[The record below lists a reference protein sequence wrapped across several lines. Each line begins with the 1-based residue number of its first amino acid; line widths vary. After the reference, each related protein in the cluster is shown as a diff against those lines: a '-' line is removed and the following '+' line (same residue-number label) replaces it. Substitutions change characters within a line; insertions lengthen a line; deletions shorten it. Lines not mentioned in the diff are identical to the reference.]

1 MLLTKISFERPLFKE
16 KLFFRFKNN
25 AVEIFNRTQGCSI
38 ALEPQYKTEIIQLLR
53 LLQIGGMTPQE
64 LERACPNIKE
74 NIPELLLNLE
84 RRDLLIETQ
93 SKVTSEMM
101 SGDRF
106 YHDLCRFVDRHQHKF
121 PPSPFSQRMLDG
133 TITKHQLIGYALES
147 YHITHMCPRL
157 LAPSMAKYESPATQR
172 ILQDFFVSELHHDRL
187 IENSLDSVGIQL
199 EQLQRM
205 QPLPMT
211 FALCSSLGVF
221 AQQHPL
227 SYKAALMLFEQDDPS
242 FHELFQQQ
250 CDVLGL
256 PPEFYK
262 PILLHASINEEGEHG
277 DIAKMLFAEIPYI
290 SPEEQLLVKRNM
302 AILLESMVKRTHE
315 MLDYYGN
322 IDNPIPRC
330 FDRTEIYS

>member
-1 MLLTKISFERPLFKE
+1 MLLTNFSLGRPLFKDQ
-16 KLFFRFKNN
+16 LFFRYKDNE
-25 AVEIFNRTQGCSI
+25 VVIFNRTQGCSI
-38 ALEPQYKTEIIQLLR
+38 SLESEYKVEILQLLR
-53 LLQIGGMTPQE
+53 LLQIGARTPQE
-64 LERACPNIKE
+64 LEQACPNIKE
-74 NIPELLLNLE
+74 NIPELLLNFK

-106 YHDLCRFVDRHQHKF
+106 YHDLCRFVDRHKQKF
-121 PPSPFSQRMLDG
+121 PASPFSQRMIDG
-133 TITKHQLIGYALES
+133 TITKYQLIGYALES

-157 LAPSMAKYESPATQR
+157 LAPSIAKYESPATQQ

-187 IENSLDSVGIQL
+187 IKNSLTSVGIQL
-199 EQLQRM
+199 EQIRRM

-242 FHELFQQQ
+242 FHQLFKQQ
-250 CDVLGL
+250 CDALGL
-256 PPEFYK
+256 PSGFYQ
-262 PILLHASINEEGEHG
+262 PILLHASINEDGEHG
-277 DIAKMLFAEIPYI
+277 DITKILFAEIPFI
-290 SPEEQLLVKRNM
+290 SPEEQLLVKKNM

-315 MLDYYGN
+315 ILYYYGN
-322 IDNPIPRC
+322 TDNSIPRC
-330 FDRTEIYS
+330 FD

>member
-1 MLLTKISFERPLFKE
+1 MLLTKASFERPLFKE
-16 KLFFRFKNN
+16 KVFFRYKDTE
-25 AVEIFNRTQGCSI
+25 VEIFNRSQGCSI
-38 ALEPQYKTEIIQLLR
+38 SLEPQYKTEIIQLLR
-53 LLQIGGMTPQE
+53 LLQIGGRTLQE
-64 LERACPNIKE
+64 LERACPNIKQ
-74 NIPELLLNLE
+74 NIPELLANLE

-106 YHDLCRFVDRHQHKF
+106 YHDLCQFVARHQQKF
-121 PPSPFSQRMLDG
+121 PPSPFSQRMVEG
-133 TITKHQLIGYALES
+133 TITRNQLIGYALES
-147 YHITHMCPRL
+147 YHITYMCPRL
-157 LAPSMAKYESPATQR
+157 LAPSIAKYESPATQQ
-172 ILQDFFVSELHHDRL
+172 ILQEFFVSELHHDRL

-242 FHELFQQQ
+242 FHKLFQQQ

-262 PILLHASINEEGEHG
+262 PILLHASINEDGGHE
-277 DIAKMLFAEIPYI
+277 DITKMLFAEIPYV
-290 SPEEQLLVKRNM
+290 SPEEQLLVKKNM
-302 AILLESMVKRTHE
+302 AILLESMIKRTHE
-315 MLDYYGN
+315 ILDYYGN
-322 IDNPIPRC
+322 TDNSIPRC
-330 FDRTEIYS
+330 FG